1 MLDKKDL
8 LKIFLFIIINLGIT
22 IFPNGIEI
30 AQIFEIFHSLS
41 DLDSKEKE
49 DLFKFIDI
57 KNIFCKIDSKYYIKS
72 NPKKLKIAYLI
83 ELVRFL
89 KENPNVKKK
98 ADLPNCIEQLMK
110 KEEIIN
116 LESKKNK
123 KKDDCIFELY
133 YDNIEENPIEAII
146 RAKLYNELIEYYK
159 KLIEKDKKNISQN
172 MLREIENKNDE
183 IIKNNIN
190 ILIGLNLHYD
200 EEIIKEKNIIEIYSD
215 IILALIKNHIFKD
228 FKFSFNIIKQ
238 LDLDGLCINKQIVE
252 NLYNIINE
260 EKNNE
265 DIKRYIIFK
274 KEDFFDPIKIN
285 FNFLV
290 LNWFSHHS
298 FYKYSD
304 GFLIETRQLIL
315 CLMKRNEFFF
325 EEQDF
330 KNEELKKRFIYILKA
345 FCDSEYYFEYYFKA
359 IPKEYIK
366 KLGVIL
372 KYYNLF
378 EAKKEDV
385 QKIKNIIKYKMGYV
399 RKYIKKYEL
408 AKLIL
413 HFFNSEEETHI
424 VLTELEIEEKAKV
437 IEKNIL
443 EKKLDSINDK
453 VKQVLIHYFKNK
465 ENKKIL
471 CQKIGEEIFYYFIN
485 SVSLYLLLNE
495 STIIFH
501 VNNEED
507 NKIIFGQNNV
517 MKYKKL
523 KKIYNNNNNNNNNK
537 DELQKFQFDKKLN
550 EEFKCYFKFLE
561 ESKKIISDELK
572 NNKLSIRLRYKK
584 GSSCLYDFIDFYPK
598 TNNKELEAITKKI
611 KQQIERNSINEYST
625 IQSSSI
631 SNSNI
636 YDEIIIKLSNGY
648 LIVRKDNSYWI
659 LDNNLSKK
667 MEIEL
672 ENINFITERLNYEEK
687 DIDNIQII
695 IIKKNDLYSL
705 KINCKNREIE
715 QKLIKVPNF
724 GKYNF
729 NNLFEINKNK
739 FVGYSNNKI
748 YIIEDLFSNTFEPKI
763 IEEENKIGLLKV
775 ENELIFYDIKTKR
788 NEIEGFT
795 FNYSQKNI
803 YLKDKKNVKKAL
815 ICSCKNNKGKNGL
828 LIKVLDR
835 EVPKF
840 EETGNFEIYCFCPAL
855 EENQFLA
862 GGFQENT
869 GIIKSYS
876 FYYETFEI
884 KENYYKNIEGL
895 PVEDILRIDNNSITY
910 FQNKKIVYLNL

>member
-1 MLDKKDL
+1 MLEKKDL

-57 KNIFCKIDSKYYIKS
+57 KYIFCKIDSKYYIKS

-98 ADLPNCIEQLMK
+98 ADLPKCLEQLKK

-146 RAKLYNELIEYYK
+146 RAKLYNELLIEYYK
-159 KLIEKDKKNISQN
+159 KLIEKDKINISQN
-172 MLREIENKNDE
+172 MLREIENENKG

-252 NLYNIINE
+252 NLYNIINK

-315 CLMKRNEFFF
+315 GLMKRNEFFF

-345 FCDSEYYFEYYFKA
+345 FCDSKYYFEYYFKE

-378 EAKKEDV
+378 EEKKEDV
-385 QKIKNIIKYKMGYV
+385 QKIKT
-399 RKYIKKYEL
+399 L
-408 AKLIL
+408 
-413 HFFNSEEETHI
+413 
-424 VLTELEIEEKAKV
+424 
-437 IEKNIL
+437 
-443 EKKLDSINDK
+443 
-453 VKQVLIHYFKNK
+453 
-465 ENKKIL
+465 
-471 CQKIGEEIFYYFIN
+471 
-485 SVSLYLLLNE
+485 
-495 STIIFH
+495 
-501 VNNEED
+501 
-507 NKIIFGQNNV
+507 
-517 MKYKKL
+517 
-523 KKIYNNNNNNNNNK
+523 
-537 DELQKFQFDKKLN
+537 
-550 EEFKCYFKFLE
+550 
-561 ESKKIISDELK
+561 
-572 NNKLSIRLRYKK
+572 
-584 GSSCLYDFIDFYPK
+584 
-598 TNNKELEAITKKI
+598 
-611 KQQIERNSINEYST
+611 
-625 IQSSSI
+625 
-631 SNSNI
+631 
-636 YDEIIIKLSNGY
+636 
-648 LIVRKDNSYWI
+648 
-659 LDNNLSKK
+659 
-667 MEIEL
+667 
-672 ENINFITERLNYEEK
+672 
-687 DIDNIQII
+687 
-695 IIKKNDLYSL
+695 
-705 KINCKNREIE
+705 
-715 QKLIKVPNF
+715 
-724 GKYNF
+724 
-729 NNLFEINKNK
+729 
-739 FVGYSNNKI
+739 
-748 YIIEDLFSNTFEPKI
+748 
-763 IEEENKIGLLKV
+763 
-775 ENELIFYDIKTKR
+775 
-788 NEIEGFT
+788 
-795 FNYSQKNI
+795 
-803 YLKDKKNVKKAL
+803 
-815 ICSCKNNKGKNGL
+815 
-828 LIKVLDR
+828 
-835 EVPKF
+835 
-840 EETGNFEIYCFCPAL
+840 
-855 EENQFLA
+855 
-862 GGFQENT
+862 
-869 GIIKSYS
+869 
-876 FYYETFEI
+876 
-884 KENYYKNIEGL
+884 
-895 PVEDILRIDNNSITY
+895 
-910 FQNKKIVYLNL
+910 